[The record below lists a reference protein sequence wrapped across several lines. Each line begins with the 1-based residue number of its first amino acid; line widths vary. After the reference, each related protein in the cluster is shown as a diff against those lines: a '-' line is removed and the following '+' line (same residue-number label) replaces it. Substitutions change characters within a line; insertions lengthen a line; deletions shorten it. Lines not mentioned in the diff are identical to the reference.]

1 MPQNAKPPTKVV
13 QIRPVKKV
21 TSPAFDSRTT
31 HMLHQQDR
39 DHLVH
44 GFVPLQMQQKKGVP
58 IFVKGQ
64 GIYLWDTEGKKIH

>member
-1 MPQNAKPPTKVV
+1 MPQKVKPSTKVV
-13 QIRPVKKV
+13 QMQPRKKV
-21 TSPAFDSRTT
+21 TSAAFDSRTAKA
-31 HMLHQQDR
+31 LHQQDR

-64 GIYLWDTEGKKIH
+64 GVYLWDTEGKK